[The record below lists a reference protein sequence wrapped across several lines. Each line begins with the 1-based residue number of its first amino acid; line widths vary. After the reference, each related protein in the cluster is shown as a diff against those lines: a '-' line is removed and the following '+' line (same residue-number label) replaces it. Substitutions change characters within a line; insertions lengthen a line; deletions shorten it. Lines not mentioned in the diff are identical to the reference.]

1 MGDWRKFLKS
11 LCTNLKKKSQYFREK
26 LQEKGDLNYSKPQMT
41 VIYRMN
47 EEKGQNVGEIFFF
60 KRNKREQERVREK
73 RIYGNAQ
80 RLDWEEEVER
90 QRENLEGPGG
100 AQTKESSPEKGA
112 GASLSALQLLQ
123 HKGFLGRR

>member
-1 MGDWRKFLKS
+1 
-11 LCTNLKKKSQYFREK
+11 
-26 LQEKGDLNYSKPQMT
+26 MT